1 MIDKLDYWRS
11 IELGTYIH
19 GRLLER
25 YSAYHI
31 FKQARLLE
39 GSRAGNTYD
48 MQTRLFE
55 GTRAGINMIN

>member
-25 YSAYHI
+25 YSAYHTYLS
-31 FKQARLLE
+31 KLDYWRGLE
-39 GSRAGNTYD
+39 
-48 MQTRLFE
+48 L
-55 GTRAGINMIN
+55 GIHMICKLDYLRGLELGLI